1 MKRGKMQTKC
11 VGSVEKVRE
20 EARAKQGSPLLHPLA
35 GT

>member
-1 MKRGKMQTKC
+1 MKRGKVQTKC
-11 VGSVEKVRE
+11 GGSVE